1 MNNTNTNFENT
12 DLLQRLIDAEVAL
25 KVKENLE
32 GLTPVEN
39 TDKSELFEALA
50 RAQANFDQ
58 VKKSG
63 KANIPTKTGGNY
75 SYNFAKL
82 SDVLAATVPALNAEG
97 IFFSQKPNYSLSSNA
112 PMVTIVSTLSHKSGA
127 SISYESIP
135 LFYNMN
141 DAKQAGSVMTYLRR
155 YGACQILGIEGDDDD
170 DAHVATMNNSSNY
183 NNYKSNQQT
192 RQQAPA
198 AKQQFATKQGTKPVA
213 STPKPVEQQPKPEP
227 IKSVEP
233 VSEQTAEKTV
243 ETKPVEQVETQT
255 PTVQSTHQTC
265 PPSSEGR
272 VQAEESVTVSKET
285 ETVTIPQ
292 APKRDM
298 SAVFQSGLESAKH
311 FGATE
316 EQLAEW
322 QAMTHEEAIRE
333 MSTFVRDKASGK

>member
-1 MNNTNTNFENT
+1 MMNTNTNTNFENNNT

-32 GLTPVEN
+32 GSTPVEN

-63 KANIPTKTGGNY
+63 KANIPTKSGGNY

-82 SDVLAATVPALNAEG
+82 SDVLAATVPALNHEG
-97 IFFSQKPNYSLSSNA
+97 IYFSQHPQYSLNGSGA
-112 PMVTIVSTLSHKSGA
+112 MVTIVSTLSHKSGA
-127 SISYESIP
+127 SISHESIP

-155 YGACQILGIEGDDDD
+155 YGACQLLGIEGDDDD

-213 STPKPVEQQPKPEP
+213 STPKPVEQPKPEP
-227 IKSVEP
+227 TEPSKSVEP
-233 VSEQTAEKTV
+233 VAEQSAEKTV
-243 ETKPVEQVETQT
+243 ESKPVEQVATPQT
-255 PTVQSTHQTC
+255 TTEAT
-265 PPSSEGR
+265 E
-272 VQAEESVTVSKET
+272 QAHVTESKVT
-285 ETVTIPQ
+285 ETVTIPH

-298 SAVFQSGLESAKH
+298 SAVFQSGLESAKA

-322 QAMTHEEAIRE
+322 TAMTHEEAIRE
-333 MSTFVRDKASGK
+333 MSTFVRDKASGR

>member
-1 MNNTNTNFENT
+1 MTNTNTNATFENNN

-50 RAQANFDQ
+50 RAQAKFDQ

-63 KANIPTKTGGNY
+63 KANIPTKSGANY

-82 SDVLAATVPALNAEG
+82 SDVLSATVPALNSEG
-97 IFFSQKPNYSLSSNA
+97 IYFSQHPNYSLNGNGA
-112 PMVTIVSTLSHKSGA
+112 MVTIVSTLSHSSGA
-127 SISYESIP
+127 SISHESIP

-155 YGACQILGIEGDDDD
+155 YGACQLLGIEGDDDD
-170 DAHVATMNNSSNY
+170 DAHVATMNNSY
-183 NNYKSNQQT
+183 NNYKSKQ
-192 RQQAPA
+192 PA
-198 AKQQFATKQGTKPVA
+198 AKQAPRQPQQAPQAQTPRQQQATQAQAKPVQPTTPVA
-213 STPKPVEQQPKPEP
+213 EQPKQPEPKPVEPVQEQVAEKTVEPKPVEQVVTPQATTTEPTEKAPVVQTMEIPK
-227 IKSVEP
+227 
-233 VSEQTAEKTV
+233 
-243 ETKPVEQVETQT
+243 
-255 PTVQSTHQTC
+255 
-265 PPSSEGR
+265 
-272 VQAEESVTVSKET
+272 
-285 ETVTIPQ
+285 

-298 SAVFQSGLESAKH
+298 SAVFQSGLESAKQ

-322 QAMTHEEAIRE
+322 TAMTHEEAIRE

>member
-1 MNNTNTNFENT
+1 MNNTNNFENNT

-32 GLTPVEN
+32 GSTPVEN

-63 KANIPTKTGGNY
+63 KANIPTKSGSNY

-97 IFFSQKPNYSLSSNA
+97 VYFSQHPNYSLNGSGA
-112 PMVTIVSTLSHKSGA
+112 MVTIVSTLSHKSGA
-127 SISYESIP
+127 SISHESIP

-155 YGACQILGIEGDDDD
+155 YGACQLLGIEGDDDD
-170 DAHVATMNNSSNY
+170 DAHVATMNNSY
-183 NNYKSNQQT
+183 NNYKSKQT
-192 RQQAPA
+192 D
-198 AKQQFATKQGTKPVA
+198 AKQQAQRQMPQAPRQPQQAQAKPKPVA
-213 STPKPVEQQPKPEP
+213 STPKPVEQPKPEP
-227 IKSVEP
+227 TEPSKSVEP
-233 VSEQTAEKTV
+233 VAEQIAEKTV
-243 ETKPVEQVETQT
+243 ESKPVEQVATPQT
-255 PTVQSTHQTC
+255 TTEAT
-265 PPSSEGR
+265 E
-272 VQAEESVTVSKET
+272 QAHVTESKVT
-285 ETVTIPQ
+285 ETVTIPH

-298 SAVFQSGLESAKH
+298 SAVFQSGLESAKA

-322 QAMTHEEAIRE
+322 TAMTHEEAIRE
-333 MSTFVRDKASGK
+333 MSTFVRDKASGR

>member
-25 KVKENLE
+25 QVKNKLE
-32 GLTPVEN
+32 DINKPIDN
-39 TDKSELFEALA
+39 SELFEALA

-63 KANIPTKTGGNY
+63 KANIPTKSGGNY

-155 YGACQILGIEGDDDD
+155 YGACQLLGIEGDDDD
-170 DAHVATMNNSSNY
+170 DAHVATMNDSSNY

-192 RQQAPA
+192 RQQA
-198 AKQQFATKQGTKPVA
+198 KQQFATKQGTSKPVA
-213 STPKPVEQQPKPEP
+213 STQKPVEYQPKPEP
-227 IKSVEP
+227 SKSVEP
-233 VSEQTAEKTV
+233 VAEQTAEKPV

-255 PTVQSTHQTC
+255 STVQSTHQTC
-265 PPSSEGR
+265 PPSPEGQ
-272 VQAEESVTVSKET
+272 VQAEESVTESKET

-311 FGATE
+311 FGATD

-322 QAMTHEEAIRE
+322 QAMEHKQAISE
-333 MSTFVRDKASGK
+333 MSAFVRDKASGK

>member
-1 MNNTNTNFENT
+1 MTNTNTNATFENNN

-50 RAQANFDQ
+50 RAQGNFDQ

-63 KANIPTKTGGNY
+63 KANIPTKSGANY

-82 SDVLAATVPALNAEG
+82 SDVLSATVPALNAEG
-97 IFFSQKPNYSLSSNA
+97 IYFSQHPNYSLNGNGA
-112 PMVTIVSTLSHKSGA
+112 MVTIVSTLSHKSGA
-127 SISYESIP
+127 SISHESIP

-155 YGACQILGIEGDDDD
+155 YGACQLLGIEGDDDD
-170 DAHVATMNNSSNY
+170 DAHVATMNNSY
-183 NNYKSNQQT
+183 NNYKSKQ
-192 RQQAPA
+192 PA
-198 AKQQFATKQGTKPVA
+198 AKQAPRQPQQAPQAQAKPVQPTTPVA
-213 STPKPVEQQPKPEP
+213 EQPKQPEPKPVE
-227 IKSVEP
+227 P
-233 VSEQTAEKTV
+233 VQEQVAEKTV
-243 ETKPVEQVETQT
+243 ETKPVEQVETPQATTTEPTEKAPVVQT
-255 PTVQSTHQTC
+255 M
-265 PPSSEGR
+265 E
-272 VQAEESVTVSKET
+272 
-285 ETVTIPQ
+285 IPK

-298 SAVFQSGLESAKH
+298 SAVFQSGLESAKQ
-311 FGATE
+311 FGATD

-322 QAMTHEEAIRE
+322 TAMTHEEAIRE

>member
-1 MNNTNTNFENT
+1 MNETMTNFANNNN

-25 KVKENLE
+25 QVKNNLE
-32 GLTPVEN
+32 DINKPIDN
-39 TDKSELFEALA
+39 SELFEALA

-97 IFFSQKPNYSLSSNA
+97 IFFSQKPNYSLSGNA

-155 YGACQILGIEGDDDD
+155 YGACQLLGIEGDDDD
-170 DAHVATMNNSSNY
+170 DAHVATMNNSY
-183 NNYKSNQQT
+183 NNYKSKQPVAKQAP
-192 RQQAPA
+192 RQPQQAPQSPRRDFLHA
-198 AKQQFATKQGTKPVA
+198 QAQAKPVEPTKPVVA
-213 STPKPVEQQPKPEP
+213 EQPKPEP
-227 IKSVEP
+227 EQTKSVE
-233 VSEQTAEKTV
+233 KV
-243 ETKPVEQVETQT
+243 E
-255 PTVQSTHQTC
+255 
-265 PPSSEGR
+265 
-272 VQAEESVTVSKET
+272 
-285 ETVTIPQ
+285 IPK
-292 APKRDM
+292 APARNLD
-298 SAVFQSGLESAKH
+298 AIFESGLESAKQ

-316 EQLAEW
+316 EQLNEW
-322 QAMTHEEAIRE
+322 RGMGVNEAI
-333 MSTFVRDKASGK
+333 MSMSSFVREQVGK

>member
-1 MNNTNTNFENT
+1 MNETMTNFANNN

-25 KVKENLE
+25 QVKNNLE
-32 GLTPVEN
+32 DINKPIDN
-39 TDKSELFEALA
+39 SELFEALA

-97 IFFSQKPNYSLSSNA
+97 IFFSQKPNYSLSGNA

-155 YGACQILGIEGDDDD
+155 YGACQLLGIEGDDDD

-183 NNYKSNQQT
+183 NNYKSKPQT

-198 AKQQFATKQGTKPVA
+198 AKQQTATQQGTSKPVA
-213 STPKPVEQQPKPEP
+213 STPKPVD
-227 IKSVEP
+227 KSVE
-233 VSEQTAEKTV
+233 TAV
-243 ETKPVEQVETQT
+243 ESAAKPVEQVEI
-255 PTVQSTHQTC
+255 PAST
-265 PPSSEGR
+265 E
-272 VQAEESVTVSKET
+272 QAPGSTTTT
-285 ETVTIPQ
+285 ETKAVEKVEIPK
-292 APKRDM
+292 APERNLDAIFK
-298 SAVFQSGLESAKH
+298 SGLESAKQ

-316 EQLAEW
+316 EQLDEW
-322 QAMTHEEAIRE
+322 RGMGVNEAI
-333 MSTFVRDKASGK
+333 MSMSSFVREQVGK

>member
-1 MNNTNTNFENT
+1 MTNTNTNATFENNN

-50 RAQANFDQ
+50 RAQGNFDQ

-63 KANIPTKTGGNY
+63 KANIPTKSGTNY

-82 SDVLAATVPALNAEG
+82 SDVLSATVPALNAEG
-97 IFFSQKPNYSLSSNA
+97 IYFSQHPNYSLSSNGA
-112 PMVTIVSTLSHKSGA
+112 MVTIVSTLSHKSGA
-127 SISYESIP
+127 SISHESIP

-155 YGACQILGIEGDDDD
+155 YGACQLLGIEGDDDD
-170 DAHVATMNNSSNY
+170 DAHVATMNNSY
-183 NNYKSNQQT
+183 NNYKSKQPATKQSP
-192 RQQAPA
+192 RQPQQAPQA
-198 AKQQFATKQGTKPVA
+198 QVPRQQQVTQAQAKPVQPTTPVA
-213 STPKPVEQQPKPEP
+213 EQPKQPEPKPVEQVQE
-227 IKSVEP
+227 V
-233 VSEQTAEKTV
+233 AEKTV
-243 ETKPVEQVETQT
+243 ETKPVEQVETPQATTTEPTEKAPVVQT
-255 PTVQSTHQTC
+255 M
-265 PPSSEGR
+265 E
-272 VQAEESVTVSKET
+272 
-285 ETVTIPQ
+285 IPK

-298 SAVFQSGLESAKH
+298 SAVFQSGLESAKQ
-311 FGATE
+311 FGATD

-322 QAMTHEEAIRE
+322 TAMTHEEAIRE

>member
-1 MNNTNTNFENT
+1 MNNTNTNFENNT

-82 SDVLAATVPALNAEG
+82 SDVLAATVPALNNEG
-97 IFFSQKPNYSLSSNA
+97 IYFSQHPQYSLNGSGA
-112 PMVTIVSTLSHKSGA
+112 MVTIVSTLSHKSGA

-155 YGACQILGIEGDDDD
+155 YGACQLLGIEGDDDD

-183 NNYKSNQQT
+183 NNYKSKQQT

-198 AKQQFATKQGTKPVA
+198 AKQHSAIKQGTSKPVA
-213 STPKPVEQQPKPEP
+213 STPKSVEQQPKPEP

-233 VSEQTAEKTV
+233 VAEQTAEK
-243 ETKPVEQVETQT
+243 PVEQVATQT

-265 PPSSEGR
+265 PPSPEGQ
-272 VQAEESVTVSKET
+272 VQAEESATESKET

-292 APKRDM
+292 APNRDM
-298 SAVFQSGLESAKH
+298 SVVFQSGLESAKH

-333 MSTFVRDKASGK
+333 MSIFVRDKASGK

>member
-1 MNNTNTNFENT
+1 MNNTNANFENNT

-97 IFFSQKPNYSLSSNA
+97 IYFSQHPQYSLNGSGA
-112 PMVTIVSTLSHKSGA
+112 MVTIVSTLSHKSGA
-127 SISYESIP
+127 SISHESIP

-155 YGACQILGIEGDDDD
+155 YSACQLLGIEGDDDD
-170 DAHVATMNNSSNY
+170 DAHVATMNNSY
-183 NNYKSNQQT
+183 NNYKSK
-192 RQQAPA
+192 PPV
-198 AKQQFATKQGTKPVA
+198 AKQPAQAQANPVA
-213 STPKPVEQQPKPEP
+213 STPKTVDQQPKPEP
-227 IKSVEP
+227 SKSVEP
-233 VSEQTAEKTV
+233 VAEQTAEKPV

-265 PPSSEGR
+265 PPSPEGQ
-272 VQAEESVTVSKET
+272 VQAEESVTESKET

>member
-1 MNNTNTNFENT
+1 MMNTNTNTNFENNT

-32 GLTPVEN
+32 GSTPVEN

-63 KANIPTKTGGNY
+63 KANIPTKSGGNY

-82 SDVLAATVPALNAEG
+82 SDVLGATVPALNAEG
-97 IFFSQKPNYSLSSNA
+97 IYFSQHPNYSLNGSGA
-112 PMVTIVSTLSHKSGA
+112 MVTIVSTLSHKSGA
-127 SISYESIP
+127 SISHESIP

-155 YGACQILGIEGDDDD
+155 YGACQLLGIEGDDDD
-170 DAHVATMNNSSNY
+170 DAHVATMNNSY
-183 NNYKSNQQT
+183 NNYKSKQT
-192 RQQAPA
+192 D
-198 AKQQFATKQGTKPVA
+198 AKQQAQRQMPQAPRQPQQAQAKPKPVA
-213 STPKPVEQQPKPEP
+213 STPKPVEQPKPEP
-227 IKSVEP
+227 TEPSKSVEP
-233 VSEQTAEKTV
+233 VAEQIAEKTV
-243 ETKPVEQVETQT
+243 ESKPVEQVATPQT
-255 PTVQSTHQTC
+255 TTEAT
-265 PPSSEGR
+265 E
-272 VQAEESVTVSKET
+272 QAHVTESKVT
-285 ETVTIPQ
+285 ETVTIPH

-298 SAVFQSGLESAKH
+298 SAVFQSGLESAKA

-322 QAMTHEEAIRE
+322 TAMTHEEAIRE
-333 MSTFVRDKASGK
+333 MSTFVRDKASGR

>member
-1 MNNTNTNFENT
+1 MNNTNANFENNN

-32 GLTPVEN
+32 GSTPVEN

-63 KANIPTKTGGNY
+63 KANIPTKSGGNY

-82 SDVLAATVPALNAEG
+82 SDVLAATVPALNNEG
-97 IFFSQKPNYSLSSNA
+97 IYFSQHPQYSLNGSGA
-112 PMVTIVSTLSHKSGA
+112 MVTIVSTLSHKSGA
-127 SISYESIP
+127 SISHESIP

-155 YGACQILGIEGDDDD
+155 YGACQLLGIEGDDDD
-170 DAHVATMNNSSNY
+170 DAHVATMNNSY
-183 NNYKSNQQT
+183 NNYKSKQT
-192 RQQAPA
+192 D
-198 AKQQFATKQGTKPVA
+198 AKQTPRQPQAQAKPKPVA
-213 STPKPVEQQPKPEP
+213 STPKTVEQPKPEP
-227 IKSVEP
+227 SKSVEP
-233 VSEQTAEKTV
+233 VAEQIAEKTV
-243 ETKPVEQVETQT
+243 EPKPVEQVATPQT
-255 PTVQSTHQTC
+255 TTEAT
-265 PPSSEGR
+265 E
-272 VQAEESVTVSKET
+272 QAHVTESKVT
-285 ETVTIPQ
+285 ETVTIPH

-298 SAVFQSGLESAKH
+298 SAVFQSGLESAKA

-322 QAMTHEEAIRE
+322 TAMTHEEAIRE
-333 MSTFVRDKASGK
+333 MSTFVRDKASGR

>member
-1 MNNTNTNFENT
+1 MTNTNTNATFENNN

-25 KVKENLE
+25 KVKENIE

-50 RAQANFDQ
+50 RAQGNFDQ

-63 KANIPTKTGGNY
+63 KANIPTKSGTNY

-82 SDVLAATVPALNAEG
+82 SDVLSATVPALNAEG
-97 IFFSQKPNYSLSSNA
+97 IYFSQHPNYSLNGNGA
-112 PMVTIVSTLSHKSGA
+112 MVTIVSTLSHKSGA
-127 SISYESIP
+127 SISHESIP

-155 YGACQILGIEGDDDD
+155 YGACQLLGIEGDDDD
-170 DAHVATMNNSSNY
+170 DAHVATMNNSY
-183 NNYKSNQQT
+183 NNYKSKQ
-192 RQQAPA
+192 PA
-198 AKQQFATKQGTKPVA
+198 AKQAPRQPQQEPQAQVPRQQQATQAQAKPVQPTTPVA
-213 STPKPVEQQPKPEP
+213 EQPKQPEPKPVE
-227 IKSVEP
+227 P
-233 VSEQTAEKTV
+233 VQEQVAEKTV
-243 ETKPVEQVETQT
+243 EPKPVEQVETPQATTTEPTEKAPVVQT
-255 PTVQSTHQTC
+255 M
-265 PPSSEGR
+265 E
-272 VQAEESVTVSKET
+272 
-285 ETVTIPQ
+285 IPK

-298 SAVFQSGLESAKH
+298 SAVFQSGLDSAKQ
-311 FGATE
+311 FGATD

>member
-1 MNNTNTNFENT
+1 MTNTNTNATFENNN

-50 RAQANFDQ
+50 RAQGNFDQ

-63 KANIPTKTGGNY
+63 KANIPTKSGTNY

-82 SDVLAATVPALNAEG
+82 SDVLSATVPALNAEG
-97 IFFSQKPNYSLSSNA
+97 IYFSQHPNYSLSSNGA
-112 PMVTIVSTLSHKSGA
+112 MVTIVSTLSHKSGA
-127 SISYESIP
+127 SISHESIP

-155 YGACQILGIEGDDDD
+155 YGACQLLGIEGDDDD
-170 DAHVATMNNSSNY
+170 DAHVATMNNSY
-183 NNYKSNQQT
+183 NNYKSKQ
-192 RQQAPA
+192 PA
-198 AKQQFATKQGTKPVA
+198 AKQAPRQPQQAPQAQVPRQPQATQAQAKPVQPTTPVA
-213 STPKPVEQQPKPEP
+213 EQPKQPEPKPVE
-227 IKSVEP
+227 P
-233 VSEQTAEKTV
+233 VQEQVAEKTV
-243 ETKPVEQVETQT
+243 ETKPVEQVETPQATTTEPTEKAPVVQT
-255 PTVQSTHQTC
+255 M
-265 PPSSEGR
+265 E
-272 VQAEESVTVSKET
+272 
-285 ETVTIPQ
+285 IPK

-298 SAVFQSGLESAKH
+298 SAVFQSGLESAKQ
-311 FGATE
+311 FGATD

-322 QAMTHEEAIRE
+322 TAMTHEEAIRE

>member
-1 MNNTNTNFENT
+1 MNNTNTNFENNT

-50 RAQANFDQ
+50 RAQANFEQ

-63 KANIPTKTGGNY
+63 KANIPTKSGGNY

-82 SDVLAATVPALNAEG
+82 SDVLAATVPALNNEG
-97 IFFSQKPNYSLSSNA
+97 IYFSQHPQYSLNGSGA
-112 PMVTIVSTLSHKSGA
+112 MVTIVSTLSHKSGA
-127 SISYESIP
+127 SISHESIP

-155 YGACQILGIEGDDDD
+155 YGACQLLGIEGDDDD

-183 NNYKSNQQT
+183 NNCKSNQQT
-192 RQQAPA
+192 RQQ
-198 AKQQFATKQGTKPVA
+198 AKQQFATKQGTSKPVA

-233 VSEQTAEKTV
+233 VAEPV
-243 ETKPVEQVETQT
+243 ETKPVEQVATPQT
-255 PTVQSTHQTC
+255 TTEAT
-265 PPSSEGR
+265 E
-272 VQAEESVTVSKET
+272 QASVTESKET

>member
-1 MNNTNTNFENT
+1 MTNTNTNATFENNN

-50 RAQANFDQ
+50 RAQGNFDQ

-63 KANIPTKTGGNY
+63 KANIPTKSGANY

-82 SDVLAATVPALNAEG
+82 SDVLSATVPALNAEG
-97 IFFSQKPNYSLSSNA
+97 IYFSQHPNYSLNGNGA
-112 PMVTIVSTLSHKSGA
+112 MVTIVSTLSHKSGA
-127 SISYESIP
+127 SISHESIP

-155 YGACQILGIEGDDDD
+155 YGACQLLGIEGDDDD
-170 DAHVATMNNSSNY
+170 DAHVATMNNSY
-183 NNYKSNQQT
+183 NNYKSKQPATKQAP
-192 RQQAPA
+192 RQPQQAPQA
-198 AKQQFATKQGTKPVA
+198 QVPRQQQATQAQAKPVQPTTPVA
-213 STPKPVEQQPKPEP
+213 EQPKQPEPKPVE
-227 IKSVEP
+227 P
-233 VSEQTAEKTV
+233 VQEVAEKTV
-243 ETKPVEQVETQT
+243 ETKPVEQVETPQATTTVPTEKAPVVQT
-255 PTVQSTHQTC
+255 M
-265 PPSSEGR
+265 E
-272 VQAEESVTVSKET
+272 
-285 ETVTIPQ
+285 IPK

-298 SAVFQSGLESAKH
+298 SAVFQSGLDSAKQ
-311 FGATE
+311 FGATD

-322 QAMTHEEAIRE
+322 TAMSHEEAIRE

>member
-1 MNNTNTNFENT
+1 MTNTNTNATFENNN

-50 RAQANFDQ
+50 RAQAKFDQ

-63 KANIPTKTGGNY
+63 KANIPTKSGANY

-82 SDVLAATVPALNAEG
+82 SDVLSATVPALNSEG
-97 IFFSQKPNYSLSSNA
+97 IYFSQHPNYSLNGNGA
-112 PMVTIVSTLSHKSGA
+112 MVTIVSTLSHSSGA
-127 SISYESIP
+127 SISHESIP

-155 YGACQILGIEGDDDD
+155 YGACQLLGIEGDDDD
-170 DAHVATMNNSSNY
+170 DAHVATMNNSY
-183 NNYKSNQQT
+183 NNYKSKQ
-192 RQQAPA
+192 PA
-198 AKQQFATKQGTKPVA
+198 AKQAPRQPQQAPQAQVPRQPQATQAQAKPVQPT
-213 STPKPVEQQPKPEP
+213 TPVAEQPKPEA
-227 IKSVEP
+227 KSVVEP
-233 VSEQTAEKTV
+233 VVEQTQTV
-243 ETKPVEQVETQT
+243 ETKPVEQVETPQATTTEPTEKAPVVQT
-255 PTVQSTHQTC
+255 M
-265 PPSSEGR
+265 E
-272 VQAEESVTVSKET
+272 
-285 ETVTIPQ
+285 IPK

-298 SAVFQSGLESAKH
+298 SAVFQSGLDSAKQ
-311 FGATE
+311 FGATD